1 VLRFADFELDVAQQ
15 ELRRGGDIV
24 HMEPQVF
31 NLLLHLVRNRGRIV
45 SKDELI
51 ETVWNGRIVSEAA
64 LSSRI
69 NAARKA
75 IGDTGNDQLF
85 IRTLHKRGFRFVGE
99 VSDGASSIV
108 GPSETEAE
116 SGPRRAMPR
125 PGHQGPRS
133 RFCRSTISA
142 AMRRA
147 IISATG

>member
-75 IGDTGNDQLF
+75 IGDTGNASCSSA
-85 IRTLHKRGFRFVGE
+85 RCT
-99 VSDGASSIV
+99 SAASASS
-108 GPSETEAE
+108 A
-116 SGPRRAMPR
+116 R
-125 PGHQGPRS
+125 
-133 RFCRSTISA
+133 
-142 AMRRA
+142 
-147 IISATG
+147 SATVHPR